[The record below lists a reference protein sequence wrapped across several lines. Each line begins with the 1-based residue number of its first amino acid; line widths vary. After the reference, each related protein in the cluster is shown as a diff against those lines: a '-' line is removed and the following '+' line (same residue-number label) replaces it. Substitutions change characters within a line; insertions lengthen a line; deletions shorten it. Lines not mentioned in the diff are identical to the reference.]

1 MPTFDN
7 NVLDALSL
15 PLGDLIAEVGRGVAE
30 AQRAMDTAS
39 LAALRDIYE
48 SDEGLFRE
56 LQRIG
61 YRPTWYHIPEAE
73 GQIQVALSV
82 AGTTA
87 TTASTPGL
95 APRIKLYA
103 APIDAGYTSRFN
115 FNLQASSSV
124 KFRIVPVPPSTAAE
138 GLQVVPSL
146 IGLALGEARSRLALL
161 GIQATLPDAASA
173 TIVTTQTPA
182 AGTLLATGETVTVGT
197 A

>member
-82 AGTTA
+82 AGDSSTTA
-87 TTASTPGL
+87 PGG

-124 KFRIVPVPPSTAAE
+124 KFRIVPVPPSSAAE
-138 GLQVVPSL
+138 NMQVVPSL
-146 IGLALGEARSRLALL
+146 IGLSLGEARSRLALL
-161 GIQATLPDAASA
+161 GIQATLPEAAS
-173 TIVTTQTPA
+173 TVTVTTQAPP
-182 AGTLLATGETVTVGT
+182 AGTLLAANETVTVGT

>member
-1 MPTFDN
+1 MPTFNN
-7 NVLDALSL
+7 NVLDALSV
-15 PLGDLIAEVGRGVAE
+15 PLGDLIASIGRGVAE

-82 AGTTA
+82 SGDTTTSSPGTP
-87 TTASTPGL
+87 S
-95 APRIKLYA
+95 RVKLYA
-103 APIDAGYTSRFN
+103 APLDAGYTSRFN
-115 FNLQASSSV
+115 FNLEASSSV

-138 GLQVVPSL
+138 GMQVVPSL
-146 IGLALGEARSRLALL
+146 IGLSLGEARSRLALL
-161 GIQATLPDAASA
+161 GIAATLPDAASTA
-173 TIVTTQTPA
+173 IVATQTPP
-182 AGTLLATGETVTVGT
+182 AGTLLATGEGVTVGT
-197 A
+197 G